1 MKINTHKR
9 VLQISIFSVGSLT
22 SHNAHS
28 KGVAVGLVLLLTTL
42 PDCKSLTLVSGIETL
57 NHHNIIT
64 LCVPYDAN
72 SVASEKQP
80 LKGVLIRK
88 KLLNPKSV
96 KPQPCVRIFF
106 ITYHLQWHFLL
117 ISSHHVL
124 HPLSVSV
131 CACLGLKRSK
141 NSISH
146 TEYHT

>member
-1 MKINTHKR
+1 MLIPR
-9 VLQISIFSVGSLT
+9 GLQ
-22 SHNAHS
+22 
-28 KGVAVGLVLLLTTL
+28 LVLFCS

-57 NHHNIIT
+57 NHHNIIM
-64 LCVPYDAN
+64 LCVPHDAN

-88 KLLNPKSV
+88 KLLNPRSV
-96 KPQPCVRIFF
+96 KLQPCVRIFF
-106 ITYHLQWHFLL
+106 IAYHLQWHFLL

-141 NSISH
+141 NSISNR
-146 TEYHT
+146 EYHT

>member
-57 NHHNIIT
+57 NHHYIIM

-88 KLLNPKSV
+88 KLLNPKST
-96 KPQPCVRIFF
+96 KPK
-106 ITYHLQWHFLL
+106 
-117 ISSHHVL
+117 HVL
-124 HPLSVSV
+124 GSFSL
-131 CACLGLKRSK
+131 LTIFNG
-141 NSISH
+141 IF
-146 TEYHT
+146 Y

>member
-1 MKINTHKR
+1 MG
-9 VLQISIFSVGSLT
+9 LQ
-22 SHNAHS
+22 
-28 KGVAVGLVLLLTTL
+28 LVLFCS
-42 PDCKSLTLVSGIETL
+42 PDCTSLTLVSGIETL
-57 NHHNIIT
+57 NHQNIIM
-64 LCVPYDAN
+64 LCVPHDAN

-80 LKGVLIRK
+80 LKGVLIRE

-106 ITYHLQWHFLL
+106 IAYHLQWHFLL

-146 TEYHT
+146 REYHT